1 MSTVKKNISR
11 LKEHFDAESEVPKE
25 ERFNSGYDAL
35 VESACPAFTSK
46 FNLENEVG
54 YKELLAGGDAL
65 RMERVPKNYLIDDN
79 NRAGKKQLSWHGQV
93 TLKV

>member
-1 MSTVKKNISR
+1 M
-11 LKEHFDAESEVPKE
+11 LQ
-25 ERFNSGYDAL
+25 
-35 VESACPAFTSK
+35 
-46 FNLENEVG
+46 ENEVG